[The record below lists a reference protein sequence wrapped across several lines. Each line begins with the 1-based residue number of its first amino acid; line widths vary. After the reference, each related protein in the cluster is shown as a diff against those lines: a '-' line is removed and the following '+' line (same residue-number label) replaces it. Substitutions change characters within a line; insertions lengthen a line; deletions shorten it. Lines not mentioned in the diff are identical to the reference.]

1 MKYEDMIYPLSYW
14 KTGDLVVLQS
24 SACGHYQVPDA
35 LRNYMFVYMHSHS
48 YDIVK
53 HSAAVLYCINDGT
66 TVYMHARYLR
76 EPKKKSRLS
85 ARCEKW

>member
-1 MKYEDMIYPLSYW
+1 MRYPLSYW
-14 KTGDLVVLQS
+14 KTGDLV
-24 SACGHYQVPDA
+24 A
-35 LRNYMFVYMHSHS
+35 LDLYHAKGMLMHSHS

-76 EPKKKSRLS
+76 EPKKNN
-85 ARCEKW
+85 ET